1 MEDVLRRLEA
11 GRLIKRERM
20 YRAKA
25 ARRLDDPAAV
35 DDAVQELLLRD
46 WERRDKIT
54 DDKHRFVRCWNLWL
68 SAEIRRREKRQRERE
83 SVEAYGQLKAARV
96 PTIHKDAKG
105 DPVPVSG
112 NGLLARNPATPRRYA
127 PTI

>member
-25 ARRLDDPAAV
+25 SRRLDDPAAV
-35 DDAVQELLLRD
+35 DDAVQELLLVD

-54 DDKHRFVRCWNLWL
+54 ADKHRVVRCWNLWL
-68 SAEIRRREKRQRERE
+68 SAEIRRREKRQRE
-83 SVEAYGQLKAARV
+83 A
-96 PTIHKDAKG
+96 
-105 DPVPVSG
+105 
-112 NGLLARNPATPRRYA
+112 
-127 PTI
+127 